1 MVEKVKMKKFVVLSG
16 CSGGG
21 KSSLSSELSYQG
33 YTVSEEV
40 CREIIKE
47 HGELDPLVRG
57 EMIITR
63 SIAAYRQAEEMKAVN
78 DDVIFFDRSFL
89 EVVSYFQS
97 IGIHKY
103 DYLINDFR
111 FYHSIFLTPPWKEIF
126 RQDAE
131 RKHSFEDAVKEYG
144 QIIKFYPKH
153 GYDIIELPKLSVKE
167 RIKFILDILKLEY

>member
-1 MVEKVKMKKFVVLSG
+1 MKKLIVLSG

-21 KSSLSSELSYQG
+21 KSTLLSELSSQG
-33 YTVSEEV
+33 YAVSDEV

-47 HGELDPLVRG
+47 YGDLDPFARG

-63 SIAAYRQAEEMKAVN
+63 SIAAYHQAIEMKAVKDN
-78 DDVIFFDRSFL
+78 VIFFDRSFL

-97 IGIHKY
+97 IGTHRY
-103 DYLINDFR
+103 DYLINELR

-126 RQDAE
+126 SQDDE
-131 RKHSFEDAVKEYG
+131 RKHSFEDAVKEYD

-153 GYDIIELPKLSVKE
+153 GYDMIELPKVGVKE
-167 RIKFILDILKLEY
+167 RVKSILSVLIK